1 VTRLVYNLFRALHFL
16 IIGPVTFLIIQVCLL
31 CCQIIGYW
39 SCEPFYFILFQRTVL
54 KLQFTFN
61 PLHGTVIRAQQRL
74 VITLFKFLH
83 DLVDTG
89 LLELTAVVHVQFYL
103 HICEEVSVSEIGK
116 SDLSIEK

>member
-1 VTRLVYNLFRALHFL
+1 MPIMLPDNWLLVK
-16 IIGPVTFLIIQVCLL
+16 Q
-31 CCQIIGYW
+31 
-39 SCEPFYFILFQRTVL
+39 CEPFFFQRTVL

-89 LLELTAVVHVQFYL
+89 LLELTAVVHIQFYL
-103 HICEEVSVSEIGK
+103 HICEKVSVSKIGK